1 MRGGRQE
8 RLEYKTSEMRTSEVT
23 SLSRAVDHFFW
34 GMKSNVR
41 ASINEERYTPD
52 PMAQGTVVHLSGLF
66 DNLASTTVVP
76 ADRPAGHRFDAVLP
90 LNNYR
95 ITQCDR

>member
-1 MRGGRQE
+1 MLVRGGRQE

-41 ASINEERYTPD
+41 ASINEERYTPN
-52 PMAQGTVVHLSGLF
+52 PMA
-66 DNLASTTVVP
+66 
-76 ADRPAGHRFDAVLP
+76 
-90 LNNYR
+90 
-95 ITQCDR
+95 